1 MSSLQQLK
9 SRIRSVKSTS
19 QLTKAMQTVAAMRFR
34 KNIVK
39 ADKSKQFMDLVEQT
53 LVNLIGVVDYA
64 ERAKLILPRY
74 SKTNLF
80 LIISPTRGFC
90 GGLHRLVTLETY
102 KTIEDLGLNTS
113 DNSEVK
119 FVTVGRPAHKQVSRL
134 GGELLAA
141 FDELPKNPD
150 QYDVLAVSELLYDL
164 YQADSSIGK
173 VYMSYV
179 AYPSSKI
186 VTIPILPF
194 DLNRLSTTSKTTSLD
209 LFTIDS
215 TSEKLIDELIHEYL
229 QAEIFG
235 AIWQTFASEEK
246 NRMVAMNQASDNA
259 KTLMQGLQ
267 LAYFRTRQAKITQEM
282 AEISSNV

>member
-64 ERAKLILPRY
+64 ERAKLIQPRF

-90 GGLHRLVTLETY
+90 GGLHRLATLETY
-102 KTIEDLGLNTS
+102 KTIKDLGLNTS

-164 YQADSSIGK
+164 YQTDSSIGK

-179 AYPSSKI
+179 AYPSGKI

-194 DLNRLSTTSKTTSLD
+194 DLNRLSTSSKTTSLD
-209 LFTIDS
+209 LFTVDS

-246 NRMVAMNQASDNA
+246 NRMVAMNQACDNA

>member
-64 ERAKLILPRY
+64 ERAKLIQPRF

-102 KTIEDLGLNTS
+102 KTIKDLGLNTS

-164 YQADSSIGK
+164 YQTDSSIGK

-179 AYPSSKI
+179 AYPSGKI

-194 DLNRLSTTSKTTSLD
+194 DLNRLSTSSKTTSLD
-209 LFTIDS
+209 LFTVDS